1 MIIFDFTPERFFD
14 LEFWLKFYGNFY
26 FKDLIGL
33 GENSDE
39 IKENKMSRIRTTK
52 GSIYFLVFSI
62 CYPFSKT
69 CTRNIKTIFFFGLF
83 VYL

>member
-33 GENSDE
+33 GEKKN
-39 IKENKMSRIRTTK
+39 THTH
-52 GSIYFLVFSI
+52 
-62 CYPFSKT
+62 T
-69 CTRNIKTIFFFGLF
+69 H
-83 VYL
+83 